1 MVSCQTV
8 PKFDFQ
14 SQFSM
19 SKINPNLSLFF
30 IEECQFR
37 STFFWQK
44 ITLLLWKT
52 VVKKKTTLRRCT
64 SLTVVKPWEG
74 QLPAR
79 LPIAAARRHFDSRR
93 GIRLPNFPP

>member
-1 MVSCQTV
+1 MFPSAQRR
-8 PKFDFQ
+8 
-14 SQFSM
+14 
-19 SKINPNLSLFF
+19 KIGHLVDNGKTITLYGVEKNQP
-30 IEECQFR
+30 
-37 STFFWQK
+37 K

-79 LPIAAARRHFDSRR
+79 LP
-93 GIRLPNFPP
+93 